1 MLRKLSLHFPEFD
14 LAVTTLVSDPTEICS
29 SHDIPVKARNFSD
42 SQSQNIF
49 QVASTL
55 PSFLALHR
63 FPELKMG
70 AANLSAILGSAQ
82 VLVHWL
88 KESQLSMFWGE
99 DQQSQTTLPVLETSC
114 IRSIIREVSSLK
126 VSRGL

>member
-1 MLRKLSLHFPEFD
+1 
-14 LAVTTLVSDPTEICS
+14 
-29 SHDIPVKARNFSD
+29 
-42 SQSQNIF
+42 
-49 QVASTL
+49 
-55 PSFLALHR
+55 
-63 FPELKMG
+63 MG